1 MRTIYVIC
9 GWTLIL
15 AGLLHA
21 GELAVAGSVL
31 AAYAIAILSF
41 IAAGFLVSM
50 ENGKEI
56 DEVEK

>member
-31 AAYAIAILSF
+31 PSYVIAILSF

-50 ENGKEI
+50 ENDNERN
-56 DEVEK
+56 EVE